1 MACVEERSKKGKMG
15 EGRETTDTKT
25 TGAGVHLPAPFT
37 VVFPVSALFFLDF
50 PATSA
55 LFLLESIKRCCLIS
69 PNLISSPSLPFR
81 IQNPHLHGTLPFS
94 APRIPPLYSPW
105 APTPPP
111 HPPFPSSS
119 PTSVWKRKFN
129 NGNKMGKYL
138 HQTTDFYRCTC
149 YWLLNML
156 SLTRF

>member
-55 LFLLESIKRCCLIS
+55 LFLLGSIKRCCLIS
-69 PNLISSPSLPFR
+69 PNLISSPSLP
-81 IQNPHLHGTLPFS
+81 L
-94 APRIPPLYSPW
+94 RIPTSTVPFLF
-105 APTPPP
+105 PPPVSLPCILPGLP
-111 HPPFPSSS
+111 HPPPPTPRS
-119 PTSVWKRKFN
+119 PRPLPHQS
-129 NGNKMGKYL
+129 GKENSTMEIRWVNIYIRQL
-138 HQTTDFYRCTC
+138 ISIDVHVTGY
-149 YWLLNML
+149 
-156 SLTRF
+156 

>member
-1 MACVEERSKKGKMG
+1 MG

-55 LFLLESIKRCCLIS
+55 LFLLGSIKRCCLIS
-69 PNLISSPSLPFR
+69 PQFNFFPFSPFE
-81 IQNPHLHGTLPFS
+81 NHHLHGTLPFS

-105 APTPPP
+105 APTSRPPRPLP
-111 HPPFPSSS
+111 HQS
-119 PTSVWKRKFN
+119 
-129 NGNKMGKYL
+129 GKENSTMEIRWVNIYIRQL
-138 HQTTDFYRCTC
+138 ISIDVHVTGY
-149 YWLLNML
+149 
-156 SLTRF
+156 

>member
-55 LFLLESIKRCCLIS
+55 LVLLGSIKRCCLIS
-69 PNLISSPSLPFR
+69 PNLISSPSLP
-81 IQNPHLHGTLPFS
+81 L
-94 APRIPPLYSPW
+94 RIPTSTVPFLF
-105 APTPPP
+105 PPP
-111 HPPFPSSS
+111 VSLPCIFPGLPPPPPPSPSSS

>member
-55 LFLLESIKRCCLIS
+55 LFLLGSFKRCCLIS
-69 PNLISSPSLPFR
+69 PNLISSPSLP
-81 IQNPHLHGTLPFS
+81 L
-94 APRIPPLYSPW
+94 RIPTSLVPFLF
-105 APTPPP
+105 PPP
-111 HPPFPSSS
+111 APLPCI
-119 PTSVWKRKFN
+119 
-129 NGNKMGKYL
+129 L
-138 HQTTDFYRCTC
+138 ADFYQL
-149 YWLLNML
+149 YMLLVIEYAVL
-156 SLTRF
+156 SRF